1 MVKDTYKLYLMR
13 ESGKISAQAL
23 KHVLKNIKIG
33 ITGLELNEIAQKKIL
48 DLGGQP
54 SFKTV
59 PGYKWTICIT
69 INEQVVHGIPTDRKI
84 VSGDIVSIDLG
95 AIFKGWHTDCAWSVL
110 VKDHEDKEK
119 MRFLKIG
126 EQALWDGVGKAI
138 AGGRLGDISSAIQGR
153 IEGGGYYV
161 VRSLVG
167 HGIGK
172 KLHEEPEVP
181 GFGRKNTG
189 MILKEGMRLA
199 IEAIYTRGTSDV
211 VLEKDGWTFSSADR
225 SWAAVFEMTL
235 IVRKNKAEVVT
246 DLGSDYPIVG

>member
-1 MVKDTYKLYLMR
+1 MVRNRYELKLIR
-13 ESGKISAQAL
+13 ESGKISTQAL
-23 KHVLKNIKIG
+23 KHVLKNIKVG
-33 ITGLELNEIAQKKIL
+33 IRGLELDEIAQKKIL

-59 PGYKWTICIT
+59 PGYKWTICVT

-84 VSGDIVSIDLG
+84 TSGDIVSIDLG
-95 AIFKGWHTDCAWSVL
+95 AIFKGWHTDCAWTIL
-110 VKDHEDKEK
+110 LGENPEKEK
-119 MRFLKIG
+119 FLQVG
-126 EQALWDGVGKAI
+126 EKALWEAVAQAI
-138 AGGRLGDISSAIQGR
+138 SGNRIGDVSHAIQMR

-189 MILKEGMRLA
+189 MVLKEGMTLA
-199 IEAIYTRGTSDV
+199 IEVIYTKGTSEV
-211 VLEKDGWTFSSADR
+211 ILEKDGWTFSSADK
-225 SWAAVFEMTL
+225 SWAAVFEMTV
-235 IVRKNKAEVVT
+235 IVGKNKAEVVT
-246 DLGSDYPIVG
+246 NLGV